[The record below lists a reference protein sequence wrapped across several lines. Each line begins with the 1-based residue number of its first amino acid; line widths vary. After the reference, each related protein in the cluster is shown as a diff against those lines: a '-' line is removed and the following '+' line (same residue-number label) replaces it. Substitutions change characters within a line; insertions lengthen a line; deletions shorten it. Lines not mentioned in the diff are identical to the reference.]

1 MVDLRLTGEQL
12 LKADRRICTIREFEE
27 RVHKEFATG

>member
-1 MVDLRLTGEQL
+1 MQLTGEQPV
-12 LKADRRICTIREFEE
+12 KAYWSMCTIRKFEE